1 MAEAEAAAT
10 AENEAAPVL
19 IQVRAQM
26 LLIATVRL
34 VLAAAG
40 LSAAI
45 ARGTSPEVAAGLFAL
60 GAGILLIAVLG
71 GGRGSDVWARLE
83 KAQPLSPEARIESRG
98 RSVLR
103 AAYPSTIGLTV
114 LIVLSLAIDPA
125 LAAVLAG
132 ILAGIG
138 GVAAGFAVQ
147 LEVWERRRRM
157 RIYAEPGG
165 GKRVYQAA
173 R

>member
-1 MAEAEAAAT
+1 VAEAEAAAT

-45 ARGTSPEVAAGLFAL
+45 ARGTTPGVAAGLFAL
-60 GAGILLIAVLG
+60 GAVILLVAVL